1 MIRLTFMTWKQR
13 EVLQKVV
20 GMLWVASFNK
30 DVGEPITD
38 ALDLIDELL
47 SDDEKER
54 TNEAD

>member
-1 MIRLTFMTWKQR
+1 MTFMTWKQR
-13 EVLQKVV
+13 EVLQKVA

-47 SDDEKER
+47 SDDEKGR
-54 TNEAD
+54 TNEDD

>member
-13 EVLQKVV
+13 EVLQKVA

-47 SDDEKER
+47 RDDEKER
-54 TNEAD
+54 TDEAD

>member
-1 MIRLTFMTWKQR
+1 MTFLTWKQR
-13 EVLQKVV
+13 EVLQKVA

-54 TNEAD
+54 KNEAD